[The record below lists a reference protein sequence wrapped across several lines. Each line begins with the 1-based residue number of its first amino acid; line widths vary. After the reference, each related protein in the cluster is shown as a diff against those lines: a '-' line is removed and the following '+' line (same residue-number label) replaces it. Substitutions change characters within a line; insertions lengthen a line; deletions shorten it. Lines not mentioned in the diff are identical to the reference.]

1 MIQCCKIVSAE
12 GRDFICRNLQV
23 KNLSFK
29 IFEKTRPIGLDTVIQ
44 PQQPQ
49 QPQQLHLLKLHYQ
62 SSNLQPMYS

>member
-49 QPQQLHLLKLHYQ
+49 QPQQLYPRSGPIYDQ
-62 SSNLQPMYS
+62 VMGDG